1 MPGDVLSDDPAELR
15 RRIDTTKAHP
25 ARVYDVFLGG
35 KDHYLVD
42 RAAAAA
48 ALEHQP
54 RAFLT
59 ARHNRDFLRRAV
71 GTLVEKEGVRQFLD
85 IGAGLPTQNNVHQIA
100 QAIAPESRV
109 VYVDND
115 PIVLTHARALL
126 TSGPEGRTD
135 YIDADLREV
144 DRIVERAA
152 ETLDFDRPV
161 ALCLLAVLH
170 FVPDDE
176 AYALVGRLLEAL
188 PAGSWLVLSHLAT
201 DLTPHTAGIVKS
213 FQDRGLA
220 FTPRSKAGVEAFF
233 AENGMSPEEP
243 GVVPVHRWRPD
254 GSAPVVDAPS
264 PEYLQSLDLIDRIRY
279 HDINEAHDGDV
290 SVYAAVARK
299 PE

>member
-1 MPGDVLSDDPAELR
+1 MPGDALSQDPAELR

-25 ARVYDVFLGG
+25 ARVYDIFLGG
-35 KDHYLVD
+35 KDHYPVD

-71 GTLVEKEGVRQFLD
+71 TGLVAQEGVRQFLD

-100 QAIAPESRV
+100 QQIAPESRV

-115 PIVLTHARALL
+115 PIVLAHARALL

-135 YIDADLREV
+135 YVDADLRDV
-144 DRIVERAA
+144 SAILERAA

-170 FVPDDE
+170 FIPDE
-176 AYALVGRLLEAL
+176 TAYAVVGELLDAL
-188 PAGSWLVLSHLAT
+188 APGSRLVLSHLAD
-201 DLTPHTAGIVKS
+201 DLTPHTARIVKS
-213 FQDRGLA
+213 FQERGLS
-220 FTPRSKAGVEAFF
+220 FVLRSKGKVERFF
-233 AENGMSPEEP
+233 TENGLSPVEP
-243 GVVPVHRWRPD
+243 GVVPVHHWRPD
-254 GSAPVVDAPS
+254 GAAPVLTAPS
-264 PEYLQSLDLIDRIRY
+264 SEYLDSLDLVDRIRY
-279 HDINEAHDGDV
+279 HDINDVTDTDV

-299 PE
+299 D

>member
-135 YIDADLREV
+135 TSTRTCARWTASSNGPPGSGLRPARGPV
-144 DRIVERAA
+144 SAGGPA
-152 ETLDFDRPV
+152 LRPRRR
-161 ALCLLAVLH
+161 
-170 FVPDDE
+170 PTRWS
-176 AYALVGRLLEAL
+176 G
-188 PAGSWLVLSHLAT
+188 GSWRRCPRA
-201 DLTPHTAGIVKS
+201 
-213 FQDRGLA
+213 RG
-220 FTPRSKAGVEAFF
+220 
-233 AENGMSPEEP
+233 
-243 GVVPVHRWRPD
+243 WC
-254 GSAPVVDAPS
+254 
-264 PEYLQSLDLIDRIRY
+264 
-279 HDINEAHDGDV
+279 
-290 SVYAAVARK
+290 
-299 PE
+299 